1 MNENKN
7 IVEKT
12 VGGTTFSFTWATLY
26 NIISKIIIIL
36 LFLGVMFLVA
46 NKIYDLTHSKNQP
59 EAENDMKNPKQVEQ
73 IMKEDFGQKVTH
85 SQAERI
91 SQTYYDSQPNT
102 IYYKE
107 PDRVVVVPGKDVYV
121 EAENFKKEQKAD
133 VVVTTDPQKPDEKP
147 VIDEKKEY
155 VLEQRAYKLYPD
167 NLAGITVYNDKS
179 ISVEY
184 DRRVKVFGSDAYVGI
199 TAMDDREGGGHN
211 MKYGVK
217 LLIPF

>member
-1 MNENKN
+1 MTEDNKL
-7 IVEKT
+7 EKK
-12 VGGTTFSFTWATLY
+12 VGDTTFSISWGTLY
-26 NIISKIIIIL
+26 TILSRIIIFL

-46 NKIYDLTHSKNQP
+46 DKIYDLMHPKNQP
-59 EAENDMKNPKQVEQ
+59 EAQNDMKDPVKVEQ
-73 IMKEDFGQKVTH
+73 IMKEDFGQNVTR

-91 SQTYYDSQPNT
+91 SKTYYDSEPNT

-107 PDRVVVVPGKDVYV
+107 PDRVVVVPGNEVYI
-121 EAENFKKEQKAD
+121 EAENFKKENDAD

-167 NLAGITVYNDKS
+167 NLAGVTVFNDKS
-179 ISVEY
+179 IEVEY
-184 DRRVKVFGSDAYVGI
+184 DRRVKMFGTDAYLGVSV
-199 TAMDDREGGGHN
+199 MDDRGGSHHDV
-211 MKYGVK
+211 KYGVK